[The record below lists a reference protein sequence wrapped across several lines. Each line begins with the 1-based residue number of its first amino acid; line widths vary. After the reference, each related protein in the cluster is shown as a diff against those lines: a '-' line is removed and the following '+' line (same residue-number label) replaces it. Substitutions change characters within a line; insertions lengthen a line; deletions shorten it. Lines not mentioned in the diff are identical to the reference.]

1 MSTPEDISEKQK
13 SINQLTLE
21 TFMNKTHYQK
31 YIAKTNP
38 AKHLQ
43 NQHFLADLKKYR
55 GTILTMTDDL
65 LENPMESINSEVN
78 ELFEKYA
85 SSVIDFLKY
94 KELDR
99 STVSSEAANNDE
111 DMLFGEMDEPT
122 TTSSSFWGKDTVKK
136 RRNRV
141 GTMDDVLFQ
150 GYMKK

>member
-1 MSTPEDISEKQK
+1 MSSPIEDSENISEKQK

-38 AKHLQ
+38 TKHLH
-43 NQHFLADLKKYR
+43 NQRFLADLKKYR

-65 LENPMESINSEVN
+65 LENPMESISSEIN

-85 SSVIDFLKY
+85 SSVIDYLKY

-99 STVSSEAANNDE
+99 NTLSNDDE
-111 DMLFGEMDEPT
+111 VLFGEMDEHT
-122 TTSSSFWGKDTVKK
+122 TTTSSFWGKDTVKK

-141 GTMDDVLFQ
+141 GTIDDVLFQ
-150 GYMKK
+150 GHMKK